1 MPGAAR
7 QPGYGARTHVHA
19 NRGFTAEHFK
29 RWLTLFHQG
38 IELGPTGPHARRARE
53 LADNVIRVH
62 GHQLIDQAVSSGA
75 AAPI

>member
-7 QPGYGARTHVHA
+7 QPGFGARTHVHA

-29 RWLTLFHQG
+29 RWLTLFHQSF
-38 IELGPTGPHARRARE
+38 ELGRTGPNARRASE

-62 GHQLIDQAVSSGA
+62 GHQLIDQAVSFGA
-75 AAPI
+75 AAPL